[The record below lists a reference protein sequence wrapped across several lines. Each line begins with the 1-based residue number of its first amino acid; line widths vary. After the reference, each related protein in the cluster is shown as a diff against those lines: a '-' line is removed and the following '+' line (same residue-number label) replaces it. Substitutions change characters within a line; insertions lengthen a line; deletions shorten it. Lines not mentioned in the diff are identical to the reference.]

1 VVAKTILYGSVRNP
15 RCATTA
21 KQPTTR
27 WLNVLILRLAILVAR
42 LITEYEIVPVGPTD
56 LVRDT
61 RPLPGGTSN
70 CLHTGIQYGPKK
82 VQLPVSRFPVGTR
95 PPATFISF
103 GKTSNISE
111 KGTCEY
117 SCDTGRG
124 FYIPSPPNPS
134 HLSHRSLFPSFCFSL
149 AGLYLPSPLPLPFLS
164 SSSDSC
170 SILSL
175 SLCLSLSLS
184 LSLSLCVSECLCVC
198 VRSVTHTPDPKSNHT
213 PNVGEPRTCKQ
224 MKVKPT
230 SNRITKG

>member
-1 VVAKTILYGSVRNP
+1 MVAKTILYGSVRNP

-149 AGLYLPSPLPLPFLS
+149 AGLFVIGNSNVLALMHVETIMF
-164 SSSDSC
+164 
-170 SILSL
+170 IAHHHGG
-175 SLCLSLSLS
+175 SLC
-184 LSLSLCVSECLCVC
+184 
-198 VRSVTHTPDPKSNHT
+198 N
-213 PNVGEPRTCKQ
+213 
-224 MKVKPT
+224 
-230 SNRITKG
+230 I